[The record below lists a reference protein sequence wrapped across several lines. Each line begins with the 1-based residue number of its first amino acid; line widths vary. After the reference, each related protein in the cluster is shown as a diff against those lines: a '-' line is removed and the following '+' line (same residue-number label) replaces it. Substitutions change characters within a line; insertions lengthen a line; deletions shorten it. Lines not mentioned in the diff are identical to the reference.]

1 MTPDELARF
10 HEGQRE
16 ALADCY
22 RDHLITVAQAVGRYL
37 RGADRETVIHEVFYR
52 LLSRREL
59 REQFRGGSLGAW
71 LAEVA
76 KNHAIDYV
84 RRFARE
90 TVVTPEE
97 ADRLAETSTA
107 SFAEESEARIL
118 LEAFCRDH
126 LPEKWRRVFETRF
139 LKALGQGETARALRM
154 NRTTVAYQEHR
165 IRRLLKRFLLGGK
178 AR

>member
-16 ALADCY
+16 SLADCY
-22 RDHLITVAQAVGRYL
+22 RAHLRAVEQAVARYL

-59 REQFRGGSLGAW
+59 REQFRGGSLRAW
-71 LAEVA
+71 LVEVA

-84 RRFARE
+84 RRYSRE
-90 TVVTPEE
+90 TVVAPEE
-97 ADRLAETSTA
+97 AERLADAPVA
-107 SFAEESEARIL
+107 SFTEESDARML

-126 LPEKWRRVFETRF
+126 LPEKWRRVFEARF
-139 LKALGQGETARALRM
+139 VKALGQGEAARALGM

-165 IRRLLKRFLLGGK
+165 IRRLLERFLLGGK